1 MLLIVLYII
10 GITAEA
16 MTGALAAGRRNMDW
30 FGVMFVASITA
41 IGGGTVRDI
50 ILGHYPVSWIK
61 HPEYIVITCVAGVFT
76 TLIAP
81 WVARNERL
89 FIALDSIGL
98 IVFSIIGTRVALE
111 MGLSPIICMIAAVV
125 TGIFGGLLRD
135 LICRQPPLVLHKEL
149 YASVALIASA
159 IYLAQLYFAVDDSIA
174 IIVTLVAGFS
184 LRIAALKFAWSLPVF
199 SFEHDANETVKLNDK
214 SKQDSQ

>member
-10 GITAEA
+10 GIVAEA
-16 MTGALAAGRRNMDW
+16 MTGALSAGRRNMDW

-50 ILGHYPVSWIK
+50 ILGHYPVNWIK

-81 WVARNERL
+81 WVARNHRL
-89 FIALDSIGL
+89 FITLDSIGL

-111 MGLSPIICMIAAVV
+111 MGLHPIICVISAIV
-125 TGIFGGLLRD
+125 TGVFGGLLRD
-135 LICRQPPLVLHKEL
+135 LICRQPPQVLHKEL
-149 YASVALIASA
+149 YASVALLASCLY
-159 IYLAQLYFAVDDSIA
+159 IGLLYFTVDDSIA

-184 LRIAALKFAWSLPVF
+184 LRIAALRFSWSLPIF
-199 SFEHDANETVKLNDK
+199 SFEQEKSEVLKVADK
-214 SKQDSQ
+214 PNTNKK

>member
-81 WVARNERL
+81 WVARNHRL
-89 FIALDSIGL
+89 FVVLDSVGL

-111 MGLSPIICMIAAVV
+111 MGLHPIICIIAAIV
-125 TGIFGGLLRD
+125 TGVFGGLLRD

-159 IYLAQLYFAVDDSIA
+159 IYLALLYFAVDDSIA
-174 IIVTLVAGFS
+174 IIITLVAGFS
-184 LRIAALKFAWSLPVF
+184 LRVAALKFSWSLPVF
-199 SFEHDANETVKLNDK
+199 SFEHDTTNAVKVTDK
-214 SKQDSQ
+214 SK